1 MIVPTLILPRDD
13 ELEILGRTV
22 EQTLG
27 RSVQSIDVIGRGEL
41 TTLVFLSIV
50 EMCSLTT
57 NNPFV
62 DPLSRASFF
71 YRAAVFGLMMNL
83 YLVDLRCCHE
93 GWQSSHRPRC
103 RLAYAHTHHGI
114 RGPSPFLF
122 LSRLSVFYMKLG
134 KLFCAETDCDDAVGP
149 RTDVDPCT
157 QNLDL

>member
-1 MIVPTLILPRDD
+1 
-13 ELEILGRTV
+13 
-22 EQTLG
+22 
-27 RSVQSIDVIGRGEL
+27 
-41 TTLVFLSIV
+41 
-50 EMCSLTT
+50 
-57 NNPFV
+57 
-62 DPLSRASFF
+62 
-71 YRAAVFGLMMNL
+71 MMNL